1 MTTPKAQTSVNKN
14 GSGWQWC
21 ALTSLAFVILA
32 MIPQIHFWVVR
43 GSQWNGAFTVVQGDE
58 LLYSAYVNALIDN
71 RPRRNDP
78 PTGRDDH
85 PEAPLPESL
94 FSIQFIPA
102 YAIAFFAKILGVSAS
117 TAFISLLGVEG
128 LLASLSLCWLFTSLT
143 GDKRFAAIAILF
155 VLSFGALAGGHGLV
169 WLILKP
175 DVRVV
180 GLPFLR
186 RYEPGVP
193 FPLCFVFCTL
203 IWKAFTASS
212 NRAIIL
218 TASLGGVVIGA
229 LIYSYFYLWTA
240 VFAWLAC
247 VAILWLI
254 TRWADKA
261 KVVRVLIA
269 VAVPLAAALTGYG
282 YLLSRLSAA
291 AEKATV
297 LNFTHEPDLVR
308 VPEVIGA
315 FILVV
320 LIIAVRKG
328 RVLLSD
334 PALIFTA
341 SFALAPFLIFN
352 QQVITGRSLQ
362 PFHYEIFIANYIVL
376 AGLVMLVKLLNL
388 AITARTAF
396 LVVLLC
402 LTWATVEVVVP
413 SPVRANKDVKL
424 DQIVPVLRRLNELA
438 VTDGTWQGLREHG
451 KTSSVVFS
459 PEFGISRLLP
469 TWAPQGLLT
478 GTGSGV
484 FQGLSQAQRKEWIYL
499 HLYYSGK
506 DESYF
511 REILNDRIDDPY
523 LTYFVNSSVFGPE
536 RILLFL
542 GWKPQPVSQPEIES
556 EVAEF
561 ESFLRSVSRSDVSKR
576 PLTHV
581 ITRADD
587 SFDFS
592 RIDQWYERD
601 NGERAGEYVLY
612 RVRLRG

>member
-1 MTTPKAQTSVNKN
+1 MTTPNAQSSVHKN

-21 ALTSLAFVILA
+21 ALASFAIVILA

-43 GSQWNGAFTVVQGDE
+43 GSQWNGAFTVTQGDE
-58 LLYSAYVNALIDN
+58 LLYAAYVNALIDN
-71 RPRRNDP
+71 RPRRTDP

-85 PEAPLPESL
+85 PQAPLPESL

-102 YAIAFFAKILGVSAS
+102 YAIAFVARVLGVSAS
-117 TAFISLLGVEG
+117 TAFIALLGMEG

-212 NRAIIL
+212 MRVVTLMGLLA
-218 TASLGGVVIGA
+218 GVVIGA

-247 VAILWLI
+247 VAILWLVA
-254 TRWADKA
+254 RRADAA
-261 KVVRVLIA
+261 KVIRILIA
-269 VAVPLAAALTGYG
+269 VAVPLAVALGWYA
-282 YLLSRLSAA
+282 YLISRLPSS
-291 AEKATV
+291 AEKAWVLTV
-297 LNFTHEPDLVR
+297 THEPDLMR

-315 FILVV
+315 FILVI

-334 PALIFTA
+334 PRLIFTA
-341 SFALAPFLIFN
+341 SFGLAPFLIFN
-352 QQVITGRSLQ
+352 QQVVTGRSLQ

-376 AGLVMLVKLLNL
+376 AGLIMLVKLLNL
-388 AITARTAF
+388 RTTSRTAF
-396 LVVLLC
+396 LLVLLC
-402 LTWATVEVVVP
+402 LSWAAVEVWIP
-413 SPVRANKDVKL
+413 SPVRSIKDVKL

-438 VTDGTWQGLREHG
+438 KTDGTWQGLREHG
-451 KTSSVVFS
+451 NTSSVVFS

-469 TWAPQGLLT
+469 TWAPQALLT

-484 FQGLSQAQRKEWIYL
+484 FQGVSQAQRKEWIYL

-523 LTYFVNSSVFGPE
+523 LTYFVNSTIFGPE
-536 RILLFL
+536 RILLLL
-542 GWKPQPVSQPEIES
+542 GWKSQPVSQPEIET

-561 ESFLRSVSRSDVSKR
+561 QNFMRSVSRTIVSKR

-581 ITRADD
+581 ITPANNN
-587 SFDFS
+587 FDLS

-601 NGERAGEYVLY
+601 NGERVGDYVLY
-612 RVRLRG
+612 RVRLRE

>member
-1 MTTPKAQTSVNKN
+1 
-14 GSGWQWC
+14 
-21 ALTSLAFVILA
+21 
-32 MIPQIHFWVVR
+32 VVR
-43 GSQWNGAFTVVQGDE
+43 GSQWNGAFTVTQGDE
-58 LLYSAYVNALIDN
+58 LLYAAYVNALIDN
-71 RPRRNDP
+71 RPRRTDP

-85 PEAPLPESL
+85 PQAPLPESL

-102 YAIAFFAKILGVSAS
+102 YAIAFVARVLGVSAS
-117 TAFISLLGVEG
+117 TAFIALLGMEG

-212 NRAIIL
+212 MRVVTLMGLLA
-218 TASLGGVVIGA
+218 GVVIGA

-247 VAILWLI
+247 VAILWLVA
-254 TRWADKA
+254 RRADAA
-261 KVVRVLIA
+261 KVIRILIA
-269 VAVPLAAALTGYG
+269 VAVPLAVALGWYA
-282 YLLSRLSAA
+282 YLISRLPSS
-291 AEKATV
+291 AEKAWVLTV
-297 LNFTHEPDLVR
+297 THEPDLMR

-315 FILVV
+315 FILVI

-334 PALIFTA
+334 PRLIFTA
-341 SFALAPFLIFN
+341 SFGLAPFLIFN
-352 QQVITGRSLQ
+352 QQVVTGRSLQ

-376 AGLVMLVKLLNL
+376 AGLIMLVKLLNL

-396 LVVLLC
+396 LLVLFC
-402 LTWATVEVVVP
+402 LTWATVEVWIP
-413 SPVRANKDVKL
+413 SPVRSIKDVKL

-438 VTDGTWQGLREHG
+438 KTDGTWQGLREHG
-451 KTSSVVFS
+451 NTSSVVFS

-469 TWAPQGLLT
+469 TWAPQALLT

-484 FQGLSQAQRKEWIYL
+484 FQGVSQAQRKEWIYL

-523 LTYFVNSSVFGPE
+523 LTYFVNSTIFGPE
-536 RILLFL
+536 RILLLL
-542 GWKPQPVSQPEIES
+542 GWKSQPVSQPEIET

-561 ESFLRSVSRSDVSKR
+561 QNFMRSVSRTIVSKR

-581 ITRADD
+581 ITPANNN
-587 SFDFS
+587 FDLS

-601 NGERAGEYVLY
+601 NGERVGDYVLY
-612 RVRLRG
+612 RVRLRE

>member
-1 MTTPKAQTSVNKN
+1 MTTPNAQSSVHKN

-21 ALTSLAFVILA
+21 ALASFAIVILA

-43 GSQWNGAFTVVQGDE
+43 GSQWNGAFTVTQGDE
-58 LLYSAYVNALIDN
+58 LLYAAYVNALIDN
-71 RPRRNDP
+71 RPRRTDP

-85 PEAPLPESL
+85 PQAPLPESL

-102 YAIAFFAKILGVSAS
+102 YAIAFVARVLGVSAS
-117 TAFISLLGVEG
+117 TAFIALLGMEG

-212 NRAIIL
+212 MRVVTLMGLLA
-218 TASLGGVVIGA
+218 GVVIGA

-247 VAILWLI
+247 VAILWLVA
-254 TRWADKA
+254 RRADAA
-261 KVVRVLIA
+261 KVIRILIA
-269 VAVPLAAALTGYG
+269 VAVPLAVALGWYA
-282 YLLSRLSAA
+282 YLM
-291 AEKATV
+291 
-297 LNFTHEPDLVR
+297 R

-315 FILVV
+315 FILVI

-334 PALIFTA
+334 PRLIFTA
-341 SFALAPFLIFN
+341 SFGLAPFLIFN
-352 QQVITGRSLQ
+352 QQVVTGRSLQ

-376 AGLVMLVKLLNL
+376 AGLIMLVKLLNL
-388 AITARTAF
+388 RTTSRTAF
-396 LVVLLC
+396 LLVLLC
-402 LTWATVEVVVP
+402 LSWAAVEVWIP
-413 SPVRANKDVKL
+413 SPVRSIKDVKL

-438 VTDGTWQGLREHG
+438 KTDGTWQGLREHG
-451 KTSSVVFS
+451 NTSSVVFS

-469 TWAPQGLLT
+469 TWAPQALLT

-484 FQGLSQAQRKEWIYL
+484 FQGVSQAQRKEWIYL

-523 LTYFVNSSVFGPE
+523 LTYFVNSTIFGPE
-536 RILLFL
+536 RILLLL
-542 GWKPQPVSQPEIES
+542 GWKSQPVSQPEIET

-561 ESFLRSVSRSDVSKR
+561 QNFMRSVSRTIVSKR

-581 ITRADD
+581 ITPANNN
-587 SFDFS
+587 FDLS

-601 NGERAGEYVLY
+601 NGERVGDYVLY
-612 RVRLRG
+612 RVRLRE

>member
-1 MTTPKAQTSVNKN
+1 MTTPNAQSSVHKN

-21 ALTSLAFVILA
+21 ALASFAIVILA

-43 GSQWNGAFTVVQGDE
+43 GSQWNGAFTVTQGDE
-58 LLYSAYVNALIDN
+58 LLYAAYVNALIDN
-71 RPRRNDP
+71 RPRRTDP

-85 PEAPLPESL
+85 PQAPLPESL

-102 YAIAFFAKILGVSAS
+102 YAIAFVARVLGVSAS
-117 TAFISLLGVEG
+117 TAFIALLGMEG

-212 NRAIIL
+212 MRVVTLMGLLA
-218 TASLGGVVIGA
+218 GVVIGA

-247 VAILWLI
+247 VAILWLVA
-254 TRWADKA
+254 RRADAA
-261 KVVRVLIA
+261 KVIRILIA
-269 VAVPLAAALTGYG
+269 VAVPLAVALGWYA
-282 YLLSRLSAA
+282 YLISRLPSS
-291 AEKATV
+291 AEKAWVLTV
-297 LNFTHEPDLVR
+297 THEPDLMR

-315 FILVV
+315 FILVI

-334 PALIFTA
+334 PRLIFTA
-341 SFALAPFLIFN
+341 SFGLAPFLIFN
-352 QQVITGRSLQ
+352 QQVVTGRSLQ

-376 AGLVMLVKLLNL
+376 AGLIMLVKLLNL
-388 AITARTAF
+388 RTTSRTAF
-396 LVVLLC
+396 LLVLLC
-402 LTWATVEVVVP
+402 LSWAAVEVWIP
-413 SPVRANKDVKL
+413 SPVRSIKDVKL

-438 VTDGTWQGLREHG
+438 KTDGTWQGLREHG
-451 KTSSVVFS
+451 NTSSVVFS

-469 TWAPQGLLT
+469 TWAPQALLT

-484 FQGLSQAQRKEWIYL
+484 FQGVSQAQRKEWIYL
-499 HLYYSGK
+499 HLYYTGK

-523 LTYFVNSSVFGPE
+523 LTYFVNSTIFGPE
-536 RILLFL
+536 RILLLL
-542 GWKPQPVSQPEIES
+542 GWKSQPVSQPEIET

-561 ESFLRSVSRSDVSKR
+561 QNFMRSVSRTIVSKR

-581 ITRADD
+581 ITPANNN
-587 SFDFS
+587 FDLS

-601 NGERAGEYVLY
+601 NGERVGDYVLY
-612 RVRLRG
+612 RVRLRE

>member
-1 MTTPKAQTSVNKN
+1 MTTPNAQSSVHKN

-21 ALTSLAFVILA
+21 ALASFAIVILA

-43 GSQWNGAFTVVQGDE
+43 GSQWNGAFTVTQGDE
-58 LLYSAYVNALIDN
+58 LLYAAYVNALIDN
-71 RPRRNDP
+71 RPRRTDP

-85 PEAPLPESL
+85 PQAPLPESL

-102 YAIAFFAKILGVSAS
+102 YAIAFVARVLGVSAS
-117 TAFISLLGVEG
+117 TAFIALLGMEG

-212 NRAIIL
+212 MRVVTLMGLLA
-218 TASLGGVVIGA
+218 GVVIGA

-247 VAILWLI
+247 VAILWLVA
-254 TRWADKA
+254 RRADAA
-261 KVVRVLIA
+261 KVIRILIA
-269 VAVPLAAALTGYG
+269 VAVPLAVALGWYA
-282 YLLSRLSAA
+282 YLISRLPSS
-291 AEKATV
+291 AEKAWVLTV
-297 LNFTHEPDLVR
+297 THEPDLMR

-315 FILVV
+315 FILVI

-334 PALIFTA
+334 PRLIFTA
-341 SFALAPFLIFN
+341 SFGLAPFLILNN
-352 QQVITGRSLQ
+352 QVVTGRSLQ

-376 AGLVMLVKLLNL
+376 AGLIMLVKLLNL
-388 AITARTAF
+388 RTTSRTAF
-396 LVVLLC
+396 LLVLLC
-402 LTWATVEVVVP
+402 LSWAAVEVWIP
-413 SPVRANKDVKL
+413 SPVRSIKDVKL

-438 VTDGTWQGLREHG
+438 KTDGTWQGLREHG
-451 KTSSVVFS
+451 NTSSVVFS

-469 TWAPQGLLT
+469 TWAPQALLT

-484 FQGLSQAQRKEWIYL
+484 FQGVSQAQRKEWIYL

-523 LTYFVNSSVFGPE
+523 LTYFVNSTIFGPE
-536 RILLFL
+536 RILLLL
-542 GWKPQPVSQPEIES
+542 GWKSQPVSQPEIET

-561 ESFLRSVSRSDVSKR
+561 QNFMRSVSRTIVSKR

-581 ITRADD
+581 ITPANNN
-587 SFDFS
+587 FDLS

-601 NGERAGEYVLY
+601 NGERVGDYVLY
-612 RVRLRG
+612 RVRLRE

>member
-1 MTTPKAQTSVNKN
+1 MTTPNAQSSVHKN

-21 ALTSLAFVILA
+21 ALASFAIVILA

-43 GSQWNGAFTVVQGDE
+43 GSQWNGAFTVTQGDE
-58 LLYSAYVNALIDN
+58 LLYAAYVNALIDN
-71 RPRRNDP
+71 RPRRTDP

-85 PEAPLPESL
+85 PQAPLPESL

-102 YAIAFFAKILGVSAS
+102 YAIAFVARVLGVSAS
-117 TAFISLLGVEG
+117 TAFIALLGMEG

-212 NRAIIL
+212 MRVVTLMGLLA
-218 TASLGGVVIGA
+218 GVVIGA

-247 VAILWLI
+247 VAILWLVA
-254 TRWADKA
+254 RRADAA
-261 KVVRVLIA
+261 KVIRILIA
-269 VAVPLAAALTGYG
+269 VAVPLAVALGWYA
-282 YLLSRLSAA
+282 YLISRLPSS
-291 AEKATV
+291 AEKAWVLTV
-297 LNFTHEPDLVR
+297 THEPDLMR

-315 FILVV
+315 FILVI

-334 PALIFTA
+334 PGLIFTA
-341 SFALAPFLIFN
+341 SFGLAPFLIFN
-352 QQVITGRSLQ
+352 QQVVTGRSLQ

-376 AGLVMLVKLLNL
+376 AGLIMLVKLLNL
-388 AITARTAF
+388 RTTSRTAF
-396 LVVLLC
+396 LLVLLC
-402 LTWATVEVVVP
+402 LSWAAVEVWIP
-413 SPVRANKDVKL
+413 SPVRSIKDVKL

-438 VTDGTWQGLREHG
+438 KTDGTWQGLREHG
-451 KTSSVVFS
+451 NTSSVVFS

-469 TWAPQGLLT
+469 TWAPQALLT

-484 FQGLSQAQRKEWIYL
+484 FQGVSQAQRKEWIYL

-506 DESYF
+506 DESCF

-523 LTYFVNSSVFGPE
+523 LTYFVNSTIFGPE
-536 RILLFL
+536 RILLLL
-542 GWKPQPVSQPEIES
+542 GWKSQPVSQPEIET

-561 ESFLRSVSRSDVSKR
+561 QNFMRSVSRTIVSKR

-581 ITRADD
+581 ITPANNN
-587 SFDFS
+587 FDLS

-601 NGERAGEYVLY
+601 NGERVGDYVFY
-612 RVRLRG
+612 RVRLRD

>member
-1 MTTPKAQTSVNKN
+1 MTTPNAQSSANKN

-21 ALTSLAFVILA
+21 ALASFAIVILA

-43 GSQWNGAFTVVQGDE
+43 GSQWNGAFTVTQGDE
-58 LLYSAYVNALIDN
+58 LLYAAYVNALIDN
-71 RPRRNDP
+71 RPRRTDP

-85 PEAPLPESL
+85 PQAPLPESL

-102 YAIAFFAKILGVSAS
+102 YAIAFVARVLGVSAS
-117 TAFISLLGVEG
+117 TAFIALLGMEG

-212 NRAIIL
+212 MRVVTLMGLLA
-218 TASLGGVVIGA
+218 GVVIGA

-247 VAILWLI
+247 VAILWLVA
-254 TRWADKA
+254 RRADAA
-261 KVVRVLIA
+261 KVIRILIA
-269 VAVPLAAALTGYG
+269 VAVPLAVALGWYA
-282 YLLSRLSAA
+282 YLISRLPSS
-291 AEKATV
+291 AEKAWVLTV
-297 LNFTHEPDLVR
+297 THEPDLMR

-315 FILVV
+315 FILVI

-334 PALIFTA
+334 PRLIFTA
-341 SFALAPFLIFN
+341 SFGLAPFLIFN
-352 QQVITGRSLQ
+352 QQVVTGRSLQ

-376 AGLVMLVKLLNL
+376 AGLIMLVKLLNL
-388 AITARTAF
+388 RTTSRTAF
-396 LVVLLC
+396 LLVLLC
-402 LTWATVEVVVP
+402 LSWAAVEVWIP
-413 SPVRANKDVKL
+413 SPVRSIKDVKL

-438 VTDGTWQGLREHG
+438 KTDGTWQGLREHG
-451 KTSSVVFS
+451 NTSSVVFS

-469 TWAPQGLLT
+469 TWAPQALLT

-484 FQGLSQAQRKEWIYL
+484 FQGVSQAQRKEWIYL

-523 LTYFVNSSVFGPE
+523 LTYFVNSTIFGPE
-536 RILLFL
+536 RILLLL
-542 GWKPQPVSQPEIES
+542 GWKSQPVSQPEIET

-561 ESFLRSVSRSDVSKR
+561 QNFMRSVSRTIVSKR

-581 ITRADD
+581 ITPANNN
-587 SFDFS
+587 FDLS

-601 NGERAGEYVLY
+601 NGERVGDYVLY
-612 RVRLRG
+612 RVRLRE

>member
-1 MTTPKAQTSVNKN
+1 MTTPKAQSSANKN

-21 ALTSLAFVILA
+21 ALASLAIVILA
-32 MIPQIHFWVVR
+32 MVPQIHFWVVR
-43 GSQWNGAFTVVQGDE
+43 GSQWNGAFTVTQGDE
-58 LLYSAYVNALIDN
+58 LLYAAYVNALIDN
-71 RPRRNDP
+71 RPRRTDP

-85 PEAPLPESL
+85 PQAPLPESL

-102 YAIAFFAKILGVSAS
+102 YAIAFVARVLGVSAS
-117 TAFISLLGVEG
+117 TAFIALLGMEG

-212 NRAIIL
+212 MRVVTLMGLLA
-218 TASLGGVVIGA
+218 GVVIGA

-247 VAILWLI
+247 VAILWLVA
-254 TRWADKA
+254 RRADAA
-261 KVVRVLIA
+261 KVIRILIA
-269 VAVPLAAALTGYG
+269 VAVPLAVALGWYA
-282 YLLSRLSAA
+282 YLISRLPSS
-291 AEKATV
+291 AEKAWVLTV
-297 LNFTHEPDLVR
+297 THEPDLMR

-315 FILVV
+315 FILVI

-334 PALIFTA
+334 PRLIFTA
-341 SFALAPFLIFN
+341 SFGLAPFLIFN
-352 QQVITGRSLQ
+352 QQVVTGRSLQ

-376 AGLVMLVKLLNL
+376 AGLIMLVKLLNL
-388 AITARTAF
+388 RTTSRTAF
-396 LVVLLC
+396 LLVLLC
-402 LTWATVEVVVP
+402 LSWAAVEVWIP
-413 SPVRANKDVKL
+413 SPVRSIKDVKL

-438 VTDGTWQGLREHG
+438 KTDGTWQGLREHG
-451 KTSSVVFS
+451 NTSSVVFS

-469 TWAPQGLLT
+469 TWAPQALLT

-484 FQGLSQAQRKEWIYL
+484 FQGVSQAQRKEWIYL

-523 LTYFVNSSVFGPE
+523 LTYFVNSTIFGPE
-536 RILLFL
+536 RILLLL
-542 GWKPQPVSQPEIES
+542 GWKSQPVSQPEIET

-561 ESFLRSVSRSDVSKR
+561 QNFMRSVSRTIVSKR

-581 ITRADD
+581 ITPANNN
-587 SFDFS
+587 FDLS

-601 NGERAGEYVLY
+601 NGERVGDYVLY
-612 RVRLRG
+612 RVRLRE

>member
-1 MTTPKAQTSVNKN
+1 MTTPNAQSSANKN

-21 ALTSLAFVILA
+21 ALASFAIVILA

-43 GSQWNGAFTVVQGDE
+43 GSQWNGAFTVTQGDE
-58 LLYSAYVNALIDN
+58 LLYAAYVNALIDN

-85 PEAPLPESL
+85 AEAPLPESL

-102 YAIAFFAKILGVSAS
+102 YAIAFVARVLGVSAS
-117 TAFISLLGVEG
+117 TAFIALLGMEG

-212 NRAIIL
+212 MRVVTLMGLLA
-218 TASLGGVVIGA
+218 GVVIGA

-247 VAILWLI
+247 VAILWLVA
-254 TRWADKA
+254 RRADAA
-261 KVVRVLIA
+261 KVIRILIA
-269 VAVPLAAALTGYG
+269 VAVPLAVALGWYA
-282 YLLSRLSAA
+282 YLISRLPSS
-291 AEKATV
+291 AEKAWVLTV
-297 LNFTHEPDLVR
+297 THEPDLMR

-315 FILVV
+315 FILVI

-334 PALIFTA
+334 PRLIFTA
-341 SFALAPFLIFN
+341 SFGLAPFLIFN
-352 QQVITGRSLQ
+352 QQVVTGRSLQ

-376 AGLVMLVKLLNL
+376 AGLIMLVKLLNL
-388 AITARTAF
+388 RTTSRTAF
-396 LVVLLC
+396 LLVLLC
-402 LTWATVEVVVP
+402 LSWAAVEVWIP
-413 SPVRANKDVKL
+413 SPVRSIKDVKL

-438 VTDGTWQGLREHG
+438 KTDGTWQGLREHG
-451 KTSSVVFS
+451 NTSSVVFS

-469 TWAPQGLLT
+469 TWAPQALLT

-484 FQGLSQAQRKEWIYL
+484 FQGVSQAQRKEWIYL

-523 LTYFVNSSVFGPE
+523 LTYFVNSTIFGPE
-536 RILLFL
+536 RILLLL
-542 GWKPQPVSQPEIES
+542 GWKSQPVSQPEIET

-561 ESFLRSVSRSDVSKR
+561 QNFMRSVSRTIVSKR

-581 ITRADD
+581 ITPANNN
-587 SFDFS
+587 FDLS

-601 NGERAGEYVLY
+601 NGERVGDYVLY
-612 RVRLRG
+612 RVRLRE

>member
-1 MTTPKAQTSVNKN
+1 MTTPNAQSSANKN

-21 ALTSLAFVILA
+21 ALASFAIVILA

-43 GSQWNGAFTVVQGDE
+43 GSQWNGAFTVTQGDE
-58 LLYSAYVNALIDN
+58 LLYAAYVNALIDN
-71 RPRRNDP
+71 RPRRTDP

-85 PEAPLPESL
+85 PQAPLPESL

-102 YAIAFFAKILGVSAS
+102 YAIAFVARVLGVSAS
-117 TAFISLLGVEG
+117 TAFIALLGMEG

-212 NRAIIL
+212 MRVVTLMGLLA
-218 TASLGGVVIGA
+218 GVVIGA

-247 VAILWLI
+247 VAILWLVA
-254 TRWADKA
+254 RRADAA
-261 KVVRVLIA
+261 KVIRILIA
-269 VAVPLAAALTGYG
+269 VAVPLAVALGWYA
-282 YLLSRLSAA
+282 YLISRLPSS
-291 AEKATV
+291 AEKAWVLTV
-297 LNFTHEPDLVR
+297 THEPDLMR

-315 FILVV
+315 FILVI

-334 PALIFTA
+334 PRLIFTA
-341 SFALAPFLIFN
+341 SFGLAPFLIFN
-352 QQVITGRSLQ
+352 QQVVTGRSLQ

-376 AGLVMLVKLLNL
+376 AGLIMLVKLLNL
-388 AITARTAF
+388 RTTSRTAF
-396 LVVLLC
+396 LLVLLC
-402 LTWATVEVVVP
+402 LSWAAVEVWIP
-413 SPVRANKDVKL
+413 SPVRSIKDVKL

-438 VTDGTWQGLREHG
+438 KTDGTWQGLREHG
-451 KTSSVVFS
+451 NTSSVVFS

-469 TWAPQGLLT
+469 TWAPQALLT

-484 FQGLSQAQRKEWIYL
+484 FQGVSQAQRKEWIYL

-523 LTYFVNSSVFGPE
+523 LTYFVNSTIFGPE
-536 RILLFL
+536 RILLLL
-542 GWKPQPVSQPEIES
+542 GWKSQPVSQPEIET

-561 ESFLRSVSRSDVSKR
+561 QNFMRSVSRTIVSKR

-581 ITRADD
+581 ITPANNN
-587 SFDFS
+587 FDLS

-601 NGERAGEYVLY
+601 NGERVGDYVLY
-612 RVRLRG
+612 RVRLRD